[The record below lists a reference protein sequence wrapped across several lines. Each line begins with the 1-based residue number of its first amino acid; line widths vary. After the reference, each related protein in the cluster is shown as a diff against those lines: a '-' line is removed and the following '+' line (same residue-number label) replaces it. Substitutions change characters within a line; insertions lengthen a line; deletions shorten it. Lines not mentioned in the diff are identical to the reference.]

1 MRARRLDLRIRPDR
15 CRRPR
20 SRPAAAPRRHR
31 PRRRSVCRRNRCR
44 CRGPAHGMAGV
55 RIRRSRPVGG
65 SDARPGDRR
74 HPQSA
79 RSCRRQGARPDL
91 RRRGAPLMAHVLL
104 AGGAGFIGS
113 HMTDRLLDRGD
124 TVVCVDDL
132 STGSRDHTRAHAKDD
147 RYWFVDRDITLPG
160 LADAIGGDK
169 FDVVMNLASPAS
181 PPAYLARPI
190 ATLDTGSIGTR
201 ALLEIAVRDGARFFL
216 ASTSEVYG
224 DPLEHPQVESYWGN
238 VNPIGERSVYDEAK
252 RFAEA
257 ITAAYGRVHG
267 LEVRIARIFNT
278 YGPRMQFDDG
288 RVVTNLVHQAL
299 TGEPLTLYGD
309 GSQTRSFCY
318 VDDEVTGLLALLD
331 GPIDTPVNIGNPQE
345 VTMRELA
352 ELVLELTGSPSTV
365 MHMPLP
371 ADDPRVRKPDI
382 SLARQVLGWEPVID
396 LRDGLTRTIA
406 YHRAGL

>member
-1 MRARRLDLRIRPDR
+1 
-15 CRRPR
+15 
-20 SRPAAAPRRHR
+20 
-31 PRRRSVCRRNRCR
+31 
-44 CRGPAHGMAGV
+44 
-55 RIRRSRPVGG
+55 
-65 SDARPGDRR
+65 
-74 HPQSA
+74 
-79 RSCRRQGARPDL
+79 
-91 RRRGAPLMAHVLL
+91 MAHVLL

-113 HMTDRLLDRGD
+113 HLTDRLLGRGD

-132 STGSRDHTRAHAKDD
+132 STGSRDHTKPHAKDN

-160 LADAIGGDK
+160 LAEAIGGDK

-190 ATLDTGSIGTR
+190 ATLDTGSVGTR
-201 ALLEIAVRDGARFFL
+201 ALLEIALRDHARFFL

-267 LEVRIARIFNT
+267 LEIRIARIFNT

-288 RVVTNLVHQAL
+288 RVVTNLVQQAL

-309 GSQTRSFCY
+309 GTQTRSFCY
-318 VDDEVTGLLALLD
+318 VEDEVTGLLALLD
-331 GPIDTPVNIGNPQE
+331 SSIATPVNIGNPHE

-352 ELVLELTGSPSTV
+352 DLVLELTGSDSAIV
-365 MHMPLP
+365 HLPLP
-371 ADDPRVRKPDI
+371 SDDPRLRRPDI
-382 SLARQVLGWEPVID
+382 TLAREALGWEPTID
-396 LRDGLTRTIA
+396 LREGLTRTIA
-406 YHRAGL
+406 HHRAGLESEPA

>member
-1 MRARRLDLRIRPDR
+1 
-15 CRRPR
+15 
-20 SRPAAAPRRHR
+20 
-31 PRRRSVCRRNRCR
+31 
-44 CRGPAHGMAGV
+44 
-55 RIRRSRPVGG
+55 
-65 SDARPGDRR
+65 
-74 HPQSA
+74 
-79 RSCRRQGARPDL
+79 
-91 RRRGAPLMAHVLL
+91 MAHVLL

-113 HMTDRLLDRGD
+113 HLTDRLLARGD

-132 STGSRDHTRAHAKDD
+132 STGSREHTKAHAKDD
-147 RYWFVDRDITLPG
+147 RYWFLDRDITLPG
-160 LADAIGGDK
+160 LAEAIGGDH

-190 ATLDTGSIGTR
+190 ATLEAGSTGTQ
-201 ALLEIAVRDGARFFL
+201 ALLDIALRDGARFFL

-238 VNPIGERSVYDEAK
+238 VNPVGERSVYDEAK

-257 ITAAYGRVHG
+257 LTAAYGRVHG

-309 GSQTRSFCY
+309 GTQTRSFCY
-318 VDDEVTGLLALLD
+318 IDDEVTGLLALLD
-331 GPIDTPVNIGNPQE
+331 GPIDTPVNIGNPNE

-352 ELVLELTGSPSTV
+352 ALVLELTGSGSTTV
-365 MHMPLP
+365 HMPLP
-371 ADDPRVRKPDI
+371 VDDPRVRRPDI
-382 SLARQVLGWEPVID
+382 ALARDVLGWEPMID
-396 LRDGLTRTIA
+396 LREGLTRTIA
-406 YHRAGL
+406 YHRAALTAEPA

>member
-1 MRARRLDLRIRPDR
+1 
-15 CRRPR
+15 
-20 SRPAAAPRRHR
+20 
-31 PRRRSVCRRNRCR
+31 
-44 CRGPAHGMAGV
+44 
-55 RIRRSRPVGG
+55 
-65 SDARPGDRR
+65 
-74 HPQSA
+74 
-79 RSCRRQGARPDL
+79 
-91 RRRGAPLMAHVLL
+91 MAHVLL

-113 HMTDRLLDRGD
+113 HLTDRLLDRGD

-132 STGSRDHTRAHAKDD
+132 STGSRDHTKPHAKDD

-160 LADAIGGDK
+160 LADAIGGDT

-190 ATLDTGSIGTR
+190 ATLETGSIGTR
-201 ALLEIAVRDGARFFL
+201 ALLDIAQRDGARFFL

-238 VNPIGERSVYDEAK
+238 VNPVGERSVYDEAK

-257 ITAAYGRVHG
+257 ITAAYGRVYG

-318 VDDEVTGLLALLD
+318 VEDEVTGLLALLD
-331 GPIDTPVNIGNPQE
+331 GPLDTPVNIGNPHE

-352 ELVLELTGSPSTV
+352 DLVLELTGSTSPIV
-365 MHMPLP
+365 QRPLP
-371 ADDPRVRKPDI
+371 ADDPRVRRPDI
-382 SLARQVLGWEPVID
+382 SLAREVLGWEPMID

-406 YHRAGL
+406 YHRAGIAE

>member
-1 MRARRLDLRIRPDR
+1 
-15 CRRPR
+15 
-20 SRPAAAPRRHR
+20 
-31 PRRRSVCRRNRCR
+31 
-44 CRGPAHGMAGV
+44 
-55 RIRRSRPVGG
+55 
-65 SDARPGDRR
+65 
-74 HPQSA
+74 
-79 RSCRRQGARPDL
+79 
-91 RRRGAPLMAHVLL
+91 MAHVLL

-113 HMTDRLLDRGD
+113 HLTDRLLDRGD

-132 STGSRDHTRAHAKDD
+132 STGSREHTKVHAKDD
-147 RYWFVDRDITLPG
+147 RYWFLDRDITLPG
-160 LADAIGGDK
+160 LAEAIGGDH

-190 ATLDTGSIGTR
+190 ATLEVGSIGTR
-201 ALLEIAVRDGARFFL
+201 ALLDIALRDGARFFL

-238 VNPIGERSVYDEAK
+238 VNPVGERSVYDEAK
-252 RFAEA
+252 RFSEA
-257 ITAAYGRVHG
+257 LSTAYGRVHG

-309 GSQTRSFCY
+309 GTQTRSFCY

-331 GPIDTPVNIGNPQE
+331 GPIDTPVNIGNPNE

-352 ELVLELTGSPSTV
+352 ALVLELTGSDSTTV
-365 MHMPLP
+365 HMSLP
-371 ADDPRVRKPDI
+371 ADDPRVRRPDI
-382 SLARQVLGWEPVID
+382 ALARDVLGWEPVID
-396 LRDGLTRTIA
+396 LREGLTRTIA
-406 YHRAGL
+406 YHRAALTAEPA

>member
-1 MRARRLDLRIRPDR
+1 
-15 CRRPR
+15 
-20 SRPAAAPRRHR
+20 
-31 PRRRSVCRRNRCR
+31 
-44 CRGPAHGMAGV
+44 
-55 RIRRSRPVGG
+55 
-65 SDARPGDRR
+65 
-74 HPQSA
+74 
-79 RSCRRQGARPDL
+79 
-91 RRRGAPLMAHVLL
+91 MAHVLL

-113 HMTDRLLDRGD
+113 HLTDRLLDRGD

-132 STGSRDHTRAHAKDD
+132 STGSREHTKAHAKDD
-147 RYWFVDRDITLPG
+147 RYWFLDRDITLRG
-160 LADAIGGDK
+160 LAEAIGSDR

-190 ATLDTGSIGTR
+190 ETLDTGSIGTR
-201 ALLEIAVRDGARFFL
+201 ALLEIALRDGARFFL

-238 VNPIGERSVYDEAK
+238 VNPVGERSVYDEAK

-257 ITAAYGRVHG
+257 LTAAYGRVHG

-331 GPIDTPVNIGNPQE
+331 GPIDTPVNIGNPHE

-352 ELVLELTGSPSTV
+352 ELVLELTGSSSTV
-365 MHMPLP
+365 MHMPLAGRRSASAP
-371 ADDPRVRKPDI
+371 PRHLVGPRGRWAG
-382 SLARQVLGWEPVID
+382 SRSID
-396 LRDGLTRTIA
+396 LRDGLARTIA
-406 YHRAGL
+406 YHRAALTAEPA

>member
-1 MRARRLDLRIRPDR
+1 
-15 CRRPR
+15 
-20 SRPAAAPRRHR
+20 
-31 PRRRSVCRRNRCR
+31 
-44 CRGPAHGMAGV
+44 
-55 RIRRSRPVGG
+55 
-65 SDARPGDRR
+65 
-74 HPQSA
+74 
-79 RSCRRQGARPDL
+79 
-91 RRRGAPLMAHVLL
+91 MAHVLL

-113 HMTDRLLDRGD
+113 HLTDRLLDRGD

-132 STGSRDHTRAHAKDD
+132 STGSREHTKVHAKDD
-147 RYWFVDRDITLPG
+147 RYWFLDRDITLPG
-160 LADAIGGDK
+160 LAEAIGGDH

-190 ATLDTGSIGTR
+190 ATLEVGSIGTR
-201 ALLEIAVRDGARFFL
+201 ALLDIALRDGARFFL

-238 VNPIGERSVYDEAK
+238 VNPVGERSVYDEAK
-252 RFAEA
+252 RFSEA
-257 ITAAYGRVHG
+257 LTTAYGRVHG

-309 GSQTRSFCY
+309 GTQTRSFCY

-331 GPIDTPVNIGNPQE
+331 GPIDTPVNIGNPNE

-352 ELVLELTGSPSTV
+352 ALVLELTGSDSTTV
-365 MHMPLP
+365 HMSLP
-371 ADDPRVRKPDI
+371 ADDPRVRRPDI
-382 SLARQVLGWEPVID
+382 ALARDVLGWEPVID
-396 LRDGLTRTIA
+396 LREGLTRTIA
-406 YHRAGL
+406 YHRAALTAEPA

>member
-1 MRARRLDLRIRPDR
+1 
-15 CRRPR
+15 
-20 SRPAAAPRRHR
+20 
-31 PRRRSVCRRNRCR
+31 
-44 CRGPAHGMAGV
+44 
-55 RIRRSRPVGG
+55 
-65 SDARPGDRR
+65 
-74 HPQSA
+74 
-79 RSCRRQGARPDL
+79 
-91 RRRGAPLMAHVLL
+91 MAHVLL

-113 HMTDRLLDRGD
+113 HMTDRLLGRGD
-124 TVVCVDDL
+124 TVVVVDDL
-132 STGSRDHTRAHAKDD
+132 STGSRDHTKPHAKDD

-160 LADAIGGDK
+160 LAEAIGGDK

-190 ATLDTGSIGTR
+190 ATLETGSTGTR
-201 ALLEIAVRDGARFFL
+201 ALLDIAQRDNARFFL

-238 VNPIGERSVYDEAK
+238 VNPVGERSVYDEAK

-257 ITAAYGRVHG
+257 ITAAYGRVYG

-318 VDDEVTGLLALLD
+318 VEDEVTGLLALLD
-331 GPIDTPVNIGNPQE
+331 GPLESPVNIGNPHE

-352 ELVLELTGSPSTV
+352 ELVLELTGSSSPIV
-365 MHMPLP
+365 ERPLP
-371 ADDPRVRKPDI
+371 ADDPKVRKPDI
-382 SLARQVLGWEPVID
+382 SLARDVLGWEPVID
-396 LRDGLTRTIA
+396 LREGLARTIA
-406 YHRAGL
+406 YHRAGLAPEPA

>member
-1 MRARRLDLRIRPDR
+1 
-15 CRRPR
+15 
-20 SRPAAAPRRHR
+20 
-31 PRRRSVCRRNRCR
+31 
-44 CRGPAHGMAGV
+44 
-55 RIRRSRPVGG
+55 
-65 SDARPGDRR
+65 
-74 HPQSA
+74 
-79 RSCRRQGARPDL
+79 
-91 RRRGAPLMAHVLL
+91 MAHVLL

-113 HMTDRLLDRGD
+113 HLTDRLLDRGD

-132 STGSRDHTRAHAKDD
+132 STGSRDHTKPHAKDD

-160 LADAIGGDK
+160 LADAIGGDT

-190 ATLDTGSIGTR
+190 ATLETGSIGTR
-201 ALLEIAVRDGARFFL
+201 ALLDIAQRDGARFFL

-238 VNPIGERSVYDEAK
+238 VNPVGERSVYDEAK

-257 ITAAYGRVHG
+257 ITAAYGRVYG

-309 GSQTRSFCY
+309 GLQTRSFCY
-318 VDDEVTGLLALLD
+318 VEDEVTGLLALLD
-331 GPIDTPVNIGNPQE
+331 GPLDTPVNIGNPHE

-352 ELVLELTGSPSTV
+352 DLVLELTGSTSPIV
-365 MHMPLP
+365 QRPLP
-371 ADDPRVRKPDI
+371 ADDPRVRRPDI
-382 SLARQVLGWEPVID
+382 SLAREVLGWEPVID
-396 LRDGLTRTIA
+396 LREGLTRTIA
-406 YHRAGL
+406 YHRAGIAE

>member
-1 MRARRLDLRIRPDR
+1 
-15 CRRPR
+15 
-20 SRPAAAPRRHR
+20 
-31 PRRRSVCRRNRCR
+31 
-44 CRGPAHGMAGV
+44 
-55 RIRRSRPVGG
+55 
-65 SDARPGDRR
+65 
-74 HPQSA
+74 
-79 RSCRRQGARPDL
+79 
-91 RRRGAPLMAHVLL
+91 MAHVLL

-113 HMTDRLLDRGD
+113 HVTDHLLARGD

-132 STGSRDHTRAHAKDD
+132 STGSREHTRAHAKDD

-160 LADAIGGDK
+160 LADAIGGDR

-190 ATLDTGSIGTR
+190 ATLETGSIGTQ
-201 ALLEIAVRDGARFFL
+201 ALLAIAVRDGARFFL

-238 VNPIGERSVYDEAK
+238 VNPVGVRSVYDEAK

-257 ITAAYGRVHG
+257 LTAAYARVHG

-309 GSQTRSFCY
+309 GTQTRSFCY

-331 GPIDTPVNIGNPQE
+331 GPIDTPVNIGNPHE
-345 VTMRELA
+345 VTMRDLA
-352 ELVLELTGSPSTV
+352 ALVLELTGSSSAV
-365 MHMPLP
+365 VHMPLP
-371 ADDPRVRKPDI
+371 EDDPRVRRPDI
-382 SLARQVLGWEPVID
+382 SLARDVLGWEPQID

-406 YHRAGL
+406 YHRAALAGELA